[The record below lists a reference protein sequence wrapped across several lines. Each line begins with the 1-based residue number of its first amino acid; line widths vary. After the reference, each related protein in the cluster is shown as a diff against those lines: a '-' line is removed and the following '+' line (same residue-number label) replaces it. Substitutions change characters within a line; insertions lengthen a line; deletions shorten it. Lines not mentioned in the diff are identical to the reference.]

1 VEQRR
6 LGRTDHES
14 SIAIL
19 GGAAFASATP
29 QEASAGL
36 ELAVGRGVNHLDIA
50 PSYGQAEQAVSEALP
65 DFRDR
70 LFVGCKTRRRNPD
83 GVRAQ
88 LDESLEKLKLDHFDL
103 YQAHGVT
110 DIETLDERD
119 KAFEVILKA
128 RDEGLT
134 RFVGITGHDLGA
146 PATHLEALRRYD
158 LDTVM
163 FPIYPRV
170 WSDRRYRRQARELL
184 AECVQRDV
192 GVQIIKSV
200 ARRPW
205 GERELT
211 HSTWYEPQTTQ
222 HGIQRGV
229 HFALSIDGVHA
240 ICTPGDL
247 SLLPDVLDA
256 AENFEPMTGEQ
267 YAVAMS
273 TMSAE
278 ELIFP
283 LQENAR
289 REPDQ

>member
-1 VEQRR
+1 MEQRR
-6 LGRTDHES
+6 LGRTEHES
-14 SIAIL
+14 SIVIL
-19 GGAAFASATP
+19 GGAAFASSTP
-29 QEASAGL
+29 EEANAGL
-36 ELAVGRGVNHLDIA
+36 EMAVARGVNHLDIA
-50 PSYGQAEQAVSEALP
+50 PSYGQAEDAVSESLP

-70 LFVGCKTRRRNPD
+70 LFVGCKSRRRNPD

-88 LDESLEKLKLDHFDL
+88 LDESLEKLQLSQFDL

-110 DIETLDERD
+110 DVETLDERD
-119 KAFEVILKA
+119 KAFEVMFKA

-134 RFVGITGHDLGA
+134 RFVGITGHDLGS

-170 WSDRRYRRQARELL
+170 WSVSRYRREARELL
-184 AECVQRDV
+184 EECQRRDV
-192 GVQIIKSV
+192 GVQIIKAL

-205 GERELT
+205 GDNELT

-229 HFALSIDGVHA
+229 DFALSIDGVHG
-240 ICTPGDL
+240 ICSPGDL
-247 SLLPDVLDA
+247 SLLPDMLDA
-256 AENFEPMTGEQ
+256 AESFNPMTSEQ

-273 TMSAE
+273 TMSTE
-278 ELIFP
+278 DLIFP
-283 LQENAR
+283 LQEHAR
-289 REPDQ
+289 REE